1 MAQYGSEAEYYGKE
15 PWQSKDMPGES
26 AWEQEG
32 LGLEEGWDRRLEEE
46 EEEEGG
52 WDSILKQLM
61 GSRGKGERE
70 YLGKGMPG
78 AGGMG
83 WLGLLGLSDKG
94 FPGLG
99 TRPGLPGSEEPGTGD
114 YRDLIKAF
122 GKTKGAGPMEG
133 EMSRDRW
140 KMEKQ
145 TPSWRDR
152 TNSGEEGY

>member
-61 GSRGKGERE
+61 GSRGKGLRSGNRE
-70 YLGKGMPG
+70 GMPG
-78 AGGMG
+78 ASGME
-83 WLGLLGLSDKG
+83 WLSLLDVTDKG

-99 TRPGLPGSEEPGTGD
+99 IRPGLPGSEEPGTRDYGD
-114 YRDLIKAF
+114 LFKAF
-122 GKTKGAGPMEG
+122 GKSIGTGKAGGPRRQM
-133 EMSRDRW
+133 
-140 KMEKQ
+140 
-145 TPSWRDR
+145 PSWKDR